1 MINTKNKDNKELLL
15 AVDIGGTF
23 IKLAIITREG
33 LMLDRWRIK
42 TNTNEKG
49 KYIPEEIT
57 NQFKNKLNEE
67 KYQNKKAIAMGIGI
81 PGFPALDGTV
91 KFSGNIGWKNYDV
104 KKDLKKWWND
114 LPIAVHNDCDMAALG
129 EKFVGN
135 FKKVDNFVFI
145 TLGTGMGAGILI
157 NGKLYQGSGG
167 TAGEIGHIPIQGFKT
182 RFQCTCGLPEC
193 AEPTF
198 SATGLINIYNEFRS
212 KNSNIKSILDDKE
225 INGKNIWDAVRENDK
240 LAIMAAKEFGEYGG
254 RLLATVAMSYNPEV
268 IILGGGL
275 AHDNETILEYVI
287 PVYKKFTHDFIRET
301 TRVELCSVGNDAG
314 LYGASYSAMILYDQN
329 MLNFVNHYYATK
341 NESVL

>member
-1 MINTKNKDNKELLL
+1 MIKIKDKYNKKDLLL

-23 IKLAIITREG
+23 IKLAIITRSG
-33 LMLDRWRIK
+33 LMLDRWKIK
-42 TNTNEKG
+42 TNLIDKG

-57 NQFKNKLNEE
+57 KEFKDKLKGP
-67 KYQNKKAIAMGIGI
+67 KYEGKKAIAMGIGI

-129 EKFVGN
+129 EKFIG
-135 FKKVDNFVFI
+135 KARDVDNFVFL
-145 TLGTGMGAGILI
+145 TLGTGLGAGVII

-193 AEPTF
+193 AEPLF
-198 SATGLINIYNEFRS
+198 SATGIINIYNDIK
-212 KNSNIKSILDDKE
+212 KNNPKVKSILDDQE
-225 INGKNIWDAVRENDK
+225 INGKKIWDAVRKKDS
-240 LAIMAAKEFGEYGG
+240 LAIKAAQEFSEYGG
-254 RLLATVAMSYNPEV
+254 RVLATIAMILNPET

-275 AHDNETILEYVI
+275 AHDNDTLLEYLQ
-287 PVYKKFTHDFIRET
+287 PVYKRFTHDFIRET
-301 TRVELCSVGNDAG
+301 TRIELCNVGNDSG
-314 LYGASYSAMILYDQN
+314 LYGACYSAILLKDQ
-329 MLNFVNHYYATK
+329 K
-341 NESVL
+341 